1 MSNDRGSGLGDQ
13 MGLFG
18 RRKERDEGDQGGAV
32 EMEMYEI
39 DNVVPAMGDHVIEI
53 DGTDLFP
60 DTYRSQFGKENGP
73 FELIA
78 LLIREPDI
86 VDVGDRLIF
95 VCTTRGE
102 TLGFIPFDLGAHT
115 PPRSTPWPEADR
127 LRHRPPRRQALT
139 VGHDDLR
146 QRRRPPRARRTELRE
161 E

>member
-1 MSNDRGSGLGDQ
+1 

-60 DTYRSQFGKENGP
+60 DTYRNQFGKETGP

-78 LLIREPDI
+78 LLIREPDN

-102 TLGFIPFDLGAHT
+102 TLGFIPFDLGAQYAPT
-115 PPRSTPWPEADR
+115 LDA
-127 LRHRPPRRQALT
+127 LGQRPIVSAI
-139 VGHDDLR
+139 
-146 QRRRPPRARRTELRE
+146 ARRADKRSPWVTTISVDEDVLLGRVAPSFGE